1 MLNELLTTYK
11 EGEMKELAP
20 LQEAIEQLPLL
31 DLICLEATV
40 SEPTILSLIQ
50 HAFTRQRLV

>member
-1 MLNELLTTYK
+1 MLNELLMTYQKGEVK
-11 EGEMKELAP
+11 EVGR

-40 SEPTILSLIQ
+40 SEPTILSLVQ
-50 HAFTRQRLV
+50 QAFTRQRLA